1 MMKNVLLIR
10 RYAKAFFE
18 YALENNV
25 IDRCYDDLKLVS
37 DTLKEND
44 ELRLILEKSFVS
56 VDYKTD
62 ILVKIFKPYILDV
75 SMQLLTM
82 MVKKGRSS
90 CIEYVFGEY
99 ETLLLDYKG
108 ISVVTVITA
117 LEIDDDTKHRMLRF
131 VEDKVKGDIK
141 IESRIDKNIIGGF
154 IVEYGDYQYD
164 ASVKGVIERLKKNFN
179 KNLFVKGY

>member
-1 MMKNVLLIR
+1 MTRLKSLILTVFLKKKRKNNDDEKCPIDTEICQG
-10 RYAKAFFE
+10 FFE

-82 MVKKGRSS
+82 MVKKAG
-90 CIEYVFGEY
+90 
-99 ETLLLDYKG
+99 
-108 ISVVTVITA
+108 
-117 LEIDDDTKHRMLRF
+117 LR
-131 VEDKVKGDIK
+131 
-141 IESRIDKNIIGGF
+141 
-154 IVEYGDYQYD
+154 
-164 ASVKGVIERLKKNFN
+164 A
-179 KNLFVKGY
+179 

>member
-90 CIEYVFGEY
+90 CIEYVFGE
-99 ETLLLDYKG
+99 
-108 ISVVTVITA
+108 I
-117 LEIDDDTKHRMLRF
+117 F
-131 VEDKVKGDIK
+131 
-141 IESRIDKNIIGGF
+141 
-154 IVEYGDYQYD
+154 
-164 ASVKGVIERLKKNFN
+164 
-179 KNLFVKGY
+179 